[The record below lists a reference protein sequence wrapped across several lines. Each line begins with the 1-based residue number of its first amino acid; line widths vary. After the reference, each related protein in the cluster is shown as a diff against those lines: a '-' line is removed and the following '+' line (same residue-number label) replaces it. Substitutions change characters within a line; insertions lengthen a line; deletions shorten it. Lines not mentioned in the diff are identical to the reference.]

1 MEKIKNVAL
10 IVLVI
15 MVLWLFI
22 DRYAIQNSAATN
34 DAADKKT
41 EIAAPEGALK
51 IAYINIDSVLL
62 SYDQSLAMNT
72 DFTAKRQ
79 KSEDEFAKK
88 AKVFE
93 KEYLAF
99 QEKAQRGGFLSQAS
113 MEVQQRS
120 LMKQK
125 EELEGLE
132 SRLTNELMTEQQRLN
147 EILYKTIVDYVRR
160 YNQTAGYDL
169 ILTNTGMGTIMQGH
183 PGLNITPAVV
193 DGLNA
198 EYKLKK

>member
-10 IVLVI
+10 IVLGI

-22 DRYAIQNSAATN
+22 DRYALPCSSQAPDS
-34 DAADKKT
+34 KKA
-41 EIAAPEGALK
+41 EIAAPGGALK

-62 SYDQSLAMNT
+62 SYDQSLSMNT
-72 DFTAKRQ
+72 EFSAKRQ

-88 AKVFE
+88 AKAFE

-99 QEKAQRGGFLSQAS
+99 QDKAQRGGFLSQAS
-113 MEVQQRS
+113 MEMQQRS
-120 LMKQK
+120 LMEQK

-132 SRLTNELMTEQQRLN
+132 SKLTNELMTEQQRLN
-147 EILYKTIVDYVRR
+147 EILYQTIVDYVRR

-169 ILTNTGMGTIMQGH
+169 ILTNTGMGTIIQGH
-183 PGLNITPAVV
+183 PGLNITSAVV
-193 DGLNA
+193 QGLNA